1 MKRKVR
7 YIEEYLEYGESTIV
21 VILYNSSD
29 EVIDIM
35 TNQYN
40 IKIEKQ
46 ELGDDL
52 IGFVKFTEHY
62 IFLGLI
68 NSFKYQDLIHELMHL
83 THGVLSGMDIPLNDH
98 TEETYA
104 RYIDMLFVKVINM
117 LKANKVKLPII

>member
-7 YIEEYLEYGESTIV
+7 YIEEYLEYGETNLV
-21 VILYNSSD
+21 VILYNSS
-29 EVIDIM
+29 EEAIDIM

-40 IKIEKQ
+40 IKVEHS

-52 IGFVKFTEHY
+52 LGFVKFTEDY
-62 IFLGLI
+62 TFLGLI
-68 NSFKYQDLIHELMHL
+68 NSFKYQYLVHELMHL
-83 THGVLSGMDIPLNDH
+83 THGILSDMDIPLNDH

-104 RYIDMLFVKVINM
+104 RYIDMLFVKVTSM